1 MQSENPIRSYHFIG
15 ICGVA
20 MAQVAAGLK
29 NVGYRV
35 TGSDQGIYPPMS
47 DFLQAQGI
55 DVLSPYSAENLSSA
69 DVVVIGNVLS
79 RGNPEVEETLSK
91 RLPYLSLPE
100 LIHSEILKD
109 RLPVVVAGTHGK
121 TTTTAA
127 LAHLF
132 VHAGLEPGY
141 MIGGLPVGWEKGFD
155 IGAGKW
161 FVIEG
166 DEYDCA
172 FFDKRPKFLHYQ
184 PQVVILSNVE
194 FDHADIYSS
203 ADEILMQFRRLIR
216 LIPKS
221 GCLVVNADW
230 PVLGDLTKE
239 AFCPVIT
246 FGRGT
251 NADIQSELIRTHAN
265 GMEFSIRFASGQKLI
280 CNSRLWGDHQLSN
293 LTGAAAAAEFAGL
306 NTGKIAEA
314 VADFSGVQR
323 RLELKFSDGK
333 RWLYDDFAHHPTA
346 VTAAL
351 SSMKVRHPDLPV
363 FAAFEPRSNTMTR
376 RYFQKEITEALRLA
390 DGIALSEVH
399 RADKIPAGERLNV
412 GQIAENLRRAGKRA
426 FHKDD
431 VREIASW
438 IGDKLPDEAVI
449 VVMSSGSFSGL
460 VPLLTSRLKSGTIN
474 EIDALPED
482 LGARS

>member
-1 MQSENPIRSYHFIG
+1 MQSEKPIRSYHFIG

-35 TGSDQGIYPPMS
+35 TGSDQGVYPPMS
-47 DFLQAQGI
+47 NFLEAQGI
-55 DVLSPYSAENLSSA
+55 DVLSPYSAKNLSSA
-69 DVVVIGNVLS
+69 DVVVIGNALS
-79 RGNPEVEETLSK
+79 RGNPEVEATLNE

-100 LIHSEILKD
+100 LIRSEIIKD
-109 RLPVVVAGTHGK
+109 KLPVVVAGTHGK

-127 LAHLF
+127 LAHIF
-132 VHAGLEPGY
+132 VQAGLEPGY

-155 IGAGKW
+155 IGKGKW

-184 PQVVILSNVE
+184 PQVVILNNVE
-194 FDHADIYSS
+194 FDHADIYFS
-203 ADEILMQFRRLIR
+203 ADEILTQVRRLIR
-216 LIPKS
+216 LIPNS
-221 GCLVVNADW
+221 GCLVVNTDW
-230 PVLGDLTKE
+230 PVLKDLSEE

-251 NADIQSELIRTHAN
+251 NADVQSELIRTHAG
-265 GMEFSIRFASGQKLI
+265 GMEFSIRFASGGKEI
-280 CNSRLWGDHQLSN
+280 CNTKVWGDHQLSN

-306 NTGKIAEA
+306 DPGKIIEA
-314 VADFSGVQR
+314 AADFSGVQR
-323 RLELKFSDGK
+323 RLELKFSDGN

-346 VTAAL
+346 VMAAL
-351 SSMKVRHPDLPV
+351 SSVKARHPDLPV

-376 RYFQKEITEALRLA
+376 RYFQKEITEALQLA
-390 DGIALSEVH
+390 DGIVLGEIH
-399 RADKIPAGERLNV
+399 RAEKIPVDERLNV
-412 GQIAENLRRAGKRA
+412 EQIAEHLKQAGKKA
-426 FHKDD
+426 FHSKD
-431 VREIASW
+431 VGEIASW
-438 IGDKLPDEAVI
+438 IGGELPRESII

-460 VPLLTSRLKSGTIN
+460 VPLLMKLLTVGAAMES
-474 EIDALPED
+474 DALPGD
-482 LGARS
+482 LKT